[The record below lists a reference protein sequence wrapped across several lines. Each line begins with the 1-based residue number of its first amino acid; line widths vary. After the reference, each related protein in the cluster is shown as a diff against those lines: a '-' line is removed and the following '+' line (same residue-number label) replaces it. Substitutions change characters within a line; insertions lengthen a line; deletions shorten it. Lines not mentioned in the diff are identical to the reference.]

1 MPKKKPD
8 STGSTLRRRAGVAAS
23 AGVRRAGDAARR
35 ARAWARERAPEPIP
49 VSTMPATD
57 AAAGAAAPSLIDTV
71 EETVRRHPIETLLGA
86 ALAGYLLGRILR

>member
-1 MPKKKPD
+1 
-8 STGSTLRRRAGVAAS
+8 
-23 AGVRRAGDAARR
+23 
-35 ARAWARERAPEPIP
+35 
-49 VSTMPATD
+49 MPATD